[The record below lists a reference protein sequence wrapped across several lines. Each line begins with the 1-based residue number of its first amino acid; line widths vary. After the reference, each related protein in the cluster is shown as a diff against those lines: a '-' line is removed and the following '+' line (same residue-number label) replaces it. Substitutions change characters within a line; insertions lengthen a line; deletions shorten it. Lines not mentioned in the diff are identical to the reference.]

1 MVGDFSLSKGV
12 DAWKKVLFSCRVA
25 FTGGKIWIITCML
38 FLFKPIIHFY
48 WFIDSKNHVGRY
60 NKHYKEGFFLN
71 FMWSWGFAYYY
82 FVSYKYQA
90 LYTKNGLA
98 FFMQHSL
105 NYSSSS
111 ILHEIWGQKGKKW
124 WLYLV
129 QPHIFTLMHNW
140 NLRRGLLWQIH
151 FFRQR
156 AINRENFDALNKF
169 YCCIICPFRPA
180 SSQDCSSQTWK

>member
-1 MVGDFSLSKGV
+1 MVGDSLSK
-12 DAWKKVLFSCRVA
+12 ALMLEKKVLFSCRVA

-48 WFIDSKNHVGRY
+48 WFIDSKNHVERY
-60 NKHYKEGFFLN
+60 NKHYKEGFFRISCGAEASPTTTLSAIN
-71 FMWSWGFAYYY
+71 IKHSIPKMAW
-82 FVSYKYQA
+82 
-90 LYTKNGLA
+90 L
-98 FFMQHSL
+98 FFMLHSL